1 VIWFFSDPL
10 RSKQERE
17 ALEDLVSRVDW
28 IVPGEWRIDA
38 SLRLIWD
45 ADLVVNDR
53 TFPVSLRYPNH
64 FPHSPPLVLPRGE
77 AERWSTHQYGAGCE
91 LCLEFGPDNWRPDIT
106 GAQMIESAYRL
117 LSGERGEVASR
128 HATTLG
134 QDLSSRTL
142 RILITRELAAVFA
155 RLPEGVICEGAV
167 TLTRREKSLVC
178 TAESITLPD
187 GEKWSDQSIPKTIPG
202 EGYNQAAAFFLW
214 PQGQK
219 LSSTKSL
226 ADFRA
231 SAAACGLVV
240 PDVKYALL
248 KKGENWRA

>member
-64 FPHSPPLVLPRGE
+64 FPHSPSLVLPRGE
-77 AERWSTHQYGAGCE
+77 AERWSTHQYGAGGE

-117 LSGERGEVASR
+117 LSGERPSLHEAGEVAMR
-128 HATTLG
+128 PE
-134 QDLSSRTL
+134 SSCRTIAGRADHVLARESL
-142 RILITRELAAVFA
+142 RRFRTSAFCHEILH
-155 RLPEGVICEGAV
+155 P
-167 TLTRREKSLVC
+167 
-178 TAESITLPD
+178 ITLD
-187 GEKWSDQSIPKTIPG
+187 
-202 EGYNQAAAFFLW
+202 
-214 PQGQK
+214 
-219 LSSTKSL
+219 
-226 ADFRA
+226 
-231 SAAACGLVV
+231 
-240 PDVKYALL
+240 
-248 KKGENWRA
+248 